1 MDKSLVLLY
10 DIQLRISM
18 KRNLRNLLNKQL
30 RLGAKIIKL
39 SQQIEMQMTYEKT
52 WYLSSNIEQIAYD
65 LSRTIQ
71 ELNEQLS

>member
-1 MDKSLVLLY
+1 MLLY
-10 DIQLRISM
+10 DLQLRIIM

-30 RLGAKIIKL
+30 SLGYKIIKL
-39 SQQIEMQMTYEKT
+39 SEQIEMQMTYEKT
-52 WYLSSNIEQIAYD
+52 WYLSSNIEQVAYD